1 MIGMI
6 GQSQYTESK
15 MDQPLTFQGPTK
27 EYRIKNI
34 IILIDFL
41 VILVSLAVS
50 ALISLPP
57 SLINQIINLKVL
69 FSLVSYYNKI
79 IWFIGGEC
87 KEGMRMKDGPV
98 MVLGMK
104 GKKKIKLTGLSSPLY
119 RITRNQ

>member
-1 MIGMI
+1 MVYTGFLRLKIELYYQILDFLSHIILLFLYFKDMIGMI

-79 IWFIGGEC
+79 IWFIRG
-87 KEGMRMKDGPV
+87 
-98 MVLGMK
+98 
-104 GKKKIKLTGLSSPLY
+104 
-119 RITRNQ
+119 